1 MQGTS
6 NQSPVSS
13 HLLIFPERRL
23 PGSNTEDPQPRTWS
37 GLLSPAALWHS
48 CSSADLLS
56 CRLTRLATPPFPSA
70 CVSWV
75 LFRFLAFVANTPQSY
90 FARTATHL
98 PHSLVPNGSH
108 AQQASRLSR
117 VAEESGRTLT

>member
-23 PGSNTEDPQPRTWS
+23 PGSNTENPQPRTWS

-56 CRLTRLATPPFPSA
+56 CRLTRLATTLSFGVSSRFFSA
-70 CVSWV
+70 SW
-75 LFRFLAFVANTPQSY
+75 LSWPTHHNPILPEPLHTSF
-90 FARTATHL
+90 THL
-98 PHSLVPNGSH
+98 SQTDRMHS
-108 AQQASRLSR
+108 RR
-117 VAEESGRTLT
+117 VDSVDLQRKVGEH

>member
-56 CRLTRLATPPFPSA
+56 CRLTRLATPPFPLVCQVGSFPLLGFRGQHTTILFCPNRYTPPSLA
-70 CVSWV
+70 CPKWI
-75 LFRFLAFVANTPQSY
+75 AC
-90 FARTATHL
+90 TA
-98 PHSLVPNGSH
+98 G
-108 AQQASRLSR
+108 
-117 VAEESGRTLT
+117 EST